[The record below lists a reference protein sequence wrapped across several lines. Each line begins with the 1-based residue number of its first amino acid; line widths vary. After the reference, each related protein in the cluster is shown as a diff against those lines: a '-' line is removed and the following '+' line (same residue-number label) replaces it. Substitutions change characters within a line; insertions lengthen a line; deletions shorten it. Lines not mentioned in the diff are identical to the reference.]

1 MSTQIEHTQDQR
13 IIILESAFRI
23 TQETGSEKLFLF
35 LNTNEDCNWFLGTG
49 FLKDRRTVFVI
60 PKGLEVGES
69 DLQGA
74 GISIIRSWSGN
85 QSRFSRI
92 KYAFLN
98 GVLQGIIKTDSKVVC
113 VLGPWGR
120 RHLDTISVIDLAHSW
135 SREFPFDPMSIITKK
150 SLDVIMAVIDIALEI
165 GALGREGHPIGTTF
179 IIGDTKNV
187 MQHSHQTVFNPFK
200 GYPKHERSIVRQD
213 VVESIKELAKLDGAF
228 IISDT
233 GVVEAAGRHLD
244 ARSIMT
250 KELRGFGSRHRA
262 AAGITRMTKA
272 IGIVVSESD
281 GRVTVFE
288 KGNFISFLE
297 PVISRR
303 LV

>member
-1 MSTQIEHTQDQR
+1 MFPHKTLPIRSSQEIVKRHHMRFHGSYDPFLWKDNALYNMSTQTEYTKNQR
-13 IIILESAFRI
+13 IIIIESTFRI
-23 TQETGSEKLFLF
+23 TEETGSEKLFLF
-35 LNTNEDCNWFLGTG
+35 LNTTEDCNWFLATG
-49 FLKDRRTVFVI
+49 FLKDGRTVFVI

-69 DLQGA
+69 DLHVA
-74 GISIIRSWSGN
+74 GISIIRSWSWN

-120 RHLDTISVIDLAHSW
+120 RHLDTISVIDLTHSW
-135 SREFPFDPMSIITKK
+135 SREFPFDPMSIVTKK
-150 SLDVIMAVIDIALEI
+150 SLDVIMAVIDIAHEI

-233 GVVEAAGRHLD
+233 RCS
-244 ARSIMT
+244 RSCGET
-250 KELRGFGSRHRA
+250 
-262 AAGITRMTKA
+262 
-272 IGIVVSESD
+272 
-281 GRVTVFE
+281 
-288 KGNFISFLE
+288 
-297 PVISRR
+297 P
-303 LV
+303 